1 MNDTTIAVDLAK
13 NVFEIGVS
21 HEPGKVSEQK
31 RVNRAKLVS
40 FFAKRPE
47 ATVLLEACGS
57 SHYWARKIRSF
68 GHTVVLLPPH
78 LVKPYRRGSKTDRA
92 DTKALLEAYRNEEIR
107 AVPIKSVNQ
116 HVLAALH
123 RLRSGWLSAR
133 TARINAVR
141 GILRELGHFIPK
153 GAQFVLPAVT
163 ELIEDPESDLPEA
176 LRSHLEEA
184 CAEIRDLKSKCV
196 DVEHELQ
203 ALSQQLPEV
212 QRLLTVP
219 GIGLITATAIVGFVG
234 DLRRFGSGRRFAS
247 YLGVVPKENSSGD
260 VRRLGRI
267 TKRGDSY
274 IRSLLTHG
282 GRSVLRAAHV
292 SKSPPD
298 KLRAWA
304 LKIHRSRGHNK
315 AAIAV
320 ANKLA
325 RIVWAVSARE
335 ENYRSAPVAA

>member
-1 MNDTTIAVDLAK
+1 MNHTTIAVDLAK

-21 HEPGKVSEQK
+21 HEAGKVSEQL
-31 RVNRAKLVS
+31 RVSRSQLVS
-40 FFAKRPE
+40 FFAKRPA

-57 SHYWARKIRSF
+57 AHYWARRFRSF
-68 GHTVVLLPPH
+68 GHQVVLLPPH

-107 AVPIKSVNQ
+107 AVPIKSVHQ

-123 RLRSGWLSAR
+123 RLRSGWVSAR
-133 TARINAVR
+133 TARINTVR
-141 GILRELGHFIPK
+141 GILRELGLFIPK
-153 GAQFVLPAVT
+153 GARFVVPAVT
-163 ELIEDPESDLPEA
+163 ELVEDPDSNLPDA
-176 LRSHLEEA
+176 LRSHLAEA
-184 CAEIRDLKSKCV
+184 CSEIRELKKKCT
-196 DVEHELQ
+196 DIEHELK
-203 ALSQQLPEV
+203 ALSKQLPEV

-219 GIGLITATAIVGFVG
+219 GIGLLTATAIIGFVG
-234 DLRRFGSGRRFAS
+234 DLRRFPSGRRFAS

-267 TKRGDSY
+267 SKRGDSY
-274 IRSLLTHG
+274 IRMLLTHG

-292 SKSPPD
+292 YKNPPD

-304 LKIHRSRGHNK
+304 LRIHRSRGHNK

-325 RIVWAVSARE
+325 RIVWAVFTRE
-335 ENYRSAPVAA
+335 GNYQSVAVAA